1 MPPVVNF
8 KKRICP
14 YRQRSLTCGLS
25 VVQEV
30 DGYGT
35 VMIEVARS
43 LALFANIV
51 PGGYASRRVVVSPAP
66 ASGGVQPVPLV
77 IVVGGGVPRQVVQLV
92 LFRSLVSREGRPS
105 DDGIGPANSNQVWPL

>member
-1 MPPVVNF
+1 MPPVVNL

-14 YRQRSLTCGLS
+14 HRHRSLTCGLS

-51 PGGYASRRVVVSPAP
+51 PRGYASRRVVVSPAP
-66 ASGGVQPVPLV
+66 APGGV
-77 IVVGGGVPRQVVQLV
+77 
-92 LFRSLVSREGRPS
+92 
-105 DDGIGPANSNQVWPL
+105 